1 MSRDSDPVLSGM
13 SGKIAAYR
21 LDGFIS
27 QSANAVVYLALDERS
42 GARSDKVALK
52 VLAAELARDPAFH
65 DRFLH
70 EARAAAAVDH
80 PNIIPVYAADDAD
93 GTLYVAMRYVQGG
106 DARSLVG
113 RTGPLPV
120 GWASNIIVQVAAA
133 LDAAHANGV
142 IHRDVKPTNMLL
154 DSTGGPGSLFT
165 PRRADGGDFDHVY
178 LSDFG
183 MSTSV
188 PTGETAATVQVNGTL
203 DYVAPEQIE
212 GRAIDS
218 RADQYSLGCAAFE
231 LLCGTPPFGHDQGL
245 TVMYAQMYAPPP
257 TATAHRPELSPA
269 VDRVLATAL
278 AKNPADRYSSCGL
291 FAEELNA
298 ALGLASAQ
306 PSDFAAAPPLPVR
319 KPAQAAAP
327 TPPAAGPRSPTGS
340 PPPSPDPAWPVAA
353 AGLAAAGMAA
363 GDMGAGDM
371 GTGDMRAGD
380 MGAGDMAAG
389 RLVGGDEQPA
399 TQAWGQDYDEEPMVP
414 QAPFPAGPGWFR
426 DEPPGPEGPG
436 GPGAAMPGTTVPGA
450 TAPVRNWAD
459 PGGPGATAPVPN
471 WADVGRPGTAG
482 LGGNWAGPGG
492 PGATAPGG
500 NWAGAA
506 GPGLTGPGL
515 AGTGAGGPGPG
526 LADPMG
532 GPGAPKPPR
541 QRGRVNMKLAAIGA
555 AVVLL
560 AVAGAV
566 GVELHKHSAP
576 SKPAATAPS
585 ASPAASVAAL
595 ASQQAASVNT
605 LLGSSLVS
613 RRALADAV
621 ADVRGCAHVPLNV
634 GHIERVVNRRSTEY
648 HQAKALSMD
657 ALANGATVKADLLA
671 ALHNSLAA
679 DRAYLTWARQQMHS
693 GCTPAGKPDAAY
705 SSAIAADSQAAASKQ
720 EFVRVWNPI
729 AAKYG
734 LPQKTATSI

>member
-52 VLAAELARDPAFH
+52 VLAPELARDPAFH

-113 RTGPLPV
+113 RAGALPF

-154 DSTGGPGSLFT
+154 DSSAGPGSLFT

-183 MSTSV
+183 MSTNV

-218 RADQYSLGCAAFE
+218 RADQYSLACAAFE
-231 LLCGTPPFGHDQGL
+231 LLCGAPPFGQDQGL

-257 TATAHRPELSPA
+257 TATAQRPELPPA

-278 AKNPADRYSSCGL
+278 AKNPADRYLSCGL
-291 FAEELNA
+291 FAEELHA
-298 ALGLASAQ
+298 ALGLASGR
-306 PSDFAAAPPLPVR
+306 PSDFGASPALPVGPPPPAAAP
-319 KPAQAAAP
+319 A
-327 TPPAAGPRSPTGS
+327 PPAVGMRSPAGS
-340 PPPSPDPAWPVAA
+340 PSPGLAWPVAA

-363 GDMGAGDM
+363 GDMAAG
-371 GTGDMRAGD
+371 G
-380 MGAGDMAAG
+380 MAAG
-389 RLVGGDEQPA
+389 DEPPA
-399 TQAWGQDYDEEPMVP
+399 PEAWGQEYDEEPMLP
-414 QAPFPAGPGWFR
+414 EAPFPSGPGWFR
-426 DEPPGPEGPG
+426 DEPAGPGGPGDPGGPG
-436 GPGAAMPGTTVPGA
+436 GPGAAMPGAAMPGA
-450 TAPVRNWAD
+450 TAPVRNWAE
-459 PGGPGATAPVPN
+459 PGGPGVTAPGAN
-471 WADVGRPGTAG
+471 WGDVVGSGVTSP
-482 LGGNWAGPGG
+482 GGNWPGAGG
-492 PGATAPGG
+492 PGVTAPGNWPGAGGPAATAPG
-500 NWAGAA
+500 NWPGAG
-506 GPGLTGPGL
+506 GPGL
-515 AGTGAGGPGPG
+515 AGPGLAGPGTAGPGPG
-526 LADPMG
+526 SADPMG
-532 GPGAPKPPR
+532 GPGGPKPPPR
-541 QRGRVNMKLAAIGA
+541 RGRINMKLAAIGT

-566 GVELHKHSAP
+566 GVELTKHPAP

-621 ADVRGCAHVPLNV
+621 GDVRGCAHVPLNV
-634 GHIERVVNRRSTEY
+634 GHIERVVNRRSAEY
-648 HQAKALSMD
+648 HQAKALSTG
-657 ALANGATVKADLLA
+657 ALPNGTVVKADLLA
-671 ALHNSLAA
+671 ALRNSLAA

-693 GCTPAGKPDAAY
+693 GCTPAGHPDAAY
-705 SSAIAADSQAAASKQ
+705 STAIAADSQAAASKQ
-720 EFVRVWNPI
+720 QFVRVWNPI